1 MHYLYWE
8 PLFLYHS
15 MRASIFVTL
24 KAHVYIS
31 HCSPSLHQLAFFSM
45 RSCTKDLTRSPSF
58 RIQAC
63 SNLGVD
69 NWFRARLTDNV
80 SSTQLDCLCTL
91 LTALI
96 TSSLLIKVYGSSD
109 QDHQLEASLGIGA
122 QESGLFPRAQTCSHW
137 VFNKC
142 DYCNS
147 TFNWTRFPS
156 NLLRKILNNRIPYS
170 KQTL

>member
-1 MHYLYWE
+1 M
-8 PLFLYHS
+8 YHS

-96 TSSLLIKVYGSSD
+96 TSNLLIKVYG
-109 QDHQLEASLGIGA
+109 AIKIIGA